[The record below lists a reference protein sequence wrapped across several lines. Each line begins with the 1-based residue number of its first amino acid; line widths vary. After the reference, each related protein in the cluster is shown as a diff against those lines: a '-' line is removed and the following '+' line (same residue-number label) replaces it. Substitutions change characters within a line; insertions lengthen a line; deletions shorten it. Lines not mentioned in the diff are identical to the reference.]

1 MEMRSG
7 MENVKYQLRIPKC
20 YKEHGGKRLQAT
32 EAGRKTM
39 EWEGTEEKRQARS
52 ENVCVITGNYNSG
65 RFHNFKWYLVLK
77 GGMVR

>member
-1 MEMRSG
+1 MRNG
-7 MENVKYQLRIPKC
+7 MENMKYQLSIPKY

-39 EWEGTEEKRQARS
+39 QWEGTEEKRQARS
-52 ENVCVITGNYNSG
+52 ENICVITGNDNIG
-65 RFHNFKWYLVLK
+65 RFSSFKRYLFLK

>member
-1 MEMRSG
+1 
-7 MENVKYQLRIPKC
+7 MENMKYQLSIPKY

-52 ENVCVITGNYNSG
+52 ENMGHIPQQGMIILEGSP
-65 RFHNFKWYLVLK
+65 VLN
-77 GGMVR
+77 GIYF